1 MAANLVLFDPPT
13 EREQLLPF
21 TFTRPVA
28 EIRCGILTITEKWSQ
43 RLGGKASH
51 LTLDYLSKKYSATL
65 TDDNLIVDGCV
76 LPNDSLVEA
85 VKNLQTGNALVA
97 NDKLIAARCDANT
110 AQVPDAWRKL
120 TLTEYNG
127 EVKRVANLWD
137 IFKQNGEQIT
147 ADFQLV
153 TKNKKSQP
161 IPKDFFSVNPENI
174 FIEEGA
180 QLFFG
185 SLNASAG
192 PIYIG
197 KNVQLMEGA
206 MIRGPFAALDGCEI
220 KMGAKIYSGT
230 TLGPYCKAGGE
241 ISNSVMFGY
250 SNKGHDGFLGNSV
263 LGEWCNLG
271 ADTNNSNLKND
282 YSDVKLWSYVKKS
295 FVSTGLQFC
304 GLMMGD
310 HSKAGINS
318 MFNTGT
324 VVGVSCNVFGDGFP
338 RNFIPSF
345 SWGGANGFTEYKI
358 DKVFKVAQLVMERR
372 GIPLTEND
380 KEILTHVY
388 NDANR

>member
-1 MAANLVLFDPPT
+1 MAVNIVLFDPPT

-28 EIRCGILTITEKWSQ
+28 EIRCGILTITEKWQ
-43 RLGGKASH
+43 HRLGGAASH
-51 LTLDYLSKKYSATL
+51 LTVGYLAKKYSANL
-65 TDDNLIVDGCV
+65 AEDNLIVDGSL
-76 LPNDSLVEA
+76 LPDDALVA
-85 VKNLQTGNALVA
+85 AIQNLQVGNALVA
-97 NDKLIAARCDANT
+97 NDKLLAARCDANT
-110 AQVPDAWRKL
+110 AKNIDAL
-120 TLTEYNG
+120 LDLNSTEYTNN
-127 EVKRVANLWD
+127 VNRIANPWD
-137 IFKQNGEQIT
+137 IFKLNGEQIT
-147 ADFQLV
+147 LDYQLIA
-153 TKNKKSQP
+153 NGKKSQA
-161 IPKDFFSVNPENI
+161 IPKDFYTVNPENI

-180 QLFFG
+180 QLSYG

-197 KNVQLMEGA
+197 KKVQVMEGA
-206 MIRGPFAALDGCEI
+206 MIRGPFAALEGCEI
-220 KMGAKIYSGT
+220 KMAAKIYAGT

-324 VVGVSCNVFGDGFP
+324 VVGVFCNIFGDGFP
-338 RNFIPSF
+338 RNFIPSY
-345 SWGGANGFTEYKI
+345 SWGGANGFTDYKI
-358 DKVFKVAQLVMERR
+358 DKALKVAQLVMERR
-372 GIPLTEND
+372 NIPLTVAE
-380 KEILTHVY
+380 KEILTHIY